1 MAFTAQLNYE
11 RAIENKHNI
20 NAILLATGHQR
31 TETGIYHKTSNANL
45 GIHLG
50 YNYQHKYYADFDGA
64 IIHSAKMA
72 PKKRNAFSPTVTLGW
87 RISSEDFLAD
97 SPIIDD
103 LKLTASA
110 GILHTDID
118 FSSYYMYQGYYT
130 QTNGAYYGWG
140 DGAYT
145 MQSTDSRRGDNMD
158 LGFVKRKE
166 INIGLEAS
174 LLKKLLTVN
183 ANFFCKSYGGNA
195 CAAIYS
201 ISGLVLYRMA

>member
-1 MAFTAQLNYE
+1 MTKYGEDRSNGKQNVGGSWYQQTMAFTAQLNYE

-110 GILHTDID
+110 GILHLC
-118 FSSYYMYQGYYT
+118 FY
-130 QTNGAYYGWG
+130 
-140 DGAYT
+140 
-145 MQSTDSRRGDNMD
+145 
-158 LGFVKRKE
+158 KR
-166 INIGLEAS
+166 S
-174 LLKKLLTVN
+174 LRL
-183 ANFFCKSYGGNA
+183 
-195 CAAIYS
+195 
-201 ISGLVLYRMA
+201 